1 MRAGLAFNCCCQLIN
16 FNYRQLAT
24 ECSGKCIKKKE
35 GVQKKCMQSNA
46 NWGCSTLNEAFVS
59 IWCGCWQCK
68 CYEIPLENKTEEKP
82 KQIYCI
88 FLTKWANGQRI
99 ETTHSQDVEL
109 LRWELK
115 NWKLRV
121 ENMRL
126 TYVDSAA
133 VETNALSWNFIH
145 KDFYFIAPASKRRP
159 QGAQKAC
166 RPNKKQH
173 QRERRSQR
181 EREAKRC
188 MDSRQTK
195 IYWH

>member
-1 MRAGLAFNCCCQLIN
+1 
-16 FNYRQLAT
+16 
-24 ECSGKCIKKKE
+24 
-35 GVQKKCMQSNA
+35 MQGNA

-59 IWCGCWQCK
+59 IWSGCWQCK
-68 CYEIPLENKTEEKP
+68 CYEIPLGNKTEEKT

-88 FLTKWANGQRI
+88 FLKWPEDWRYAKA
-99 ETTHSQDVEL
+99 THSQDVEL

-126 TYVDSAA
+126 TCVDSAA

-166 RPNKKQH
+166 RPNKNNIKKK
-173 QRERRSQR
+173 EEGSER
-181 EREAKRC
+181 EREKETDGQQANNDLLALNMDNSGLWNNQAKYRNRR
-188 MDSRQTK
+188 MSNST
-195 IYWH
+195 